1 MPTNMSRDLTY
12 TTVEPFLLDKL
23 ALHDNRLRYQLNLMN
38 GAGELSNI
46 GSSFDWIAISRPS
59 FL

>member
-12 TTVEPFLLDKL
+12 TTVEPFSLDRL

-38 GAGELSNI
+38 GAGEMSNI
-46 GSSFDWIAISRPS
+46 DGSFDWNAISRPS
-59 FL
+59 IL